1 MNEVLKVT
9 QLENKNQFLM
19 EGSEKAIFQSYNS
32 IIAIYDK
39 ENDVLTLGKDW
50 DYSKTTTK
58 HLYIFLDQMFRHS
71 WSNLKEDILSA
82 LATSNKRKSIQILID
97 NNIIKYDENL
107 V

>member
-32 IIAIYDK
+32 IIAVYDK
-39 ENDVLTLGKDW
+39 ENDILTLGKDW

-58 HLYIFLDQMFRHS
+58 HLYIFLDQMFRYS
-71 WSNLKEDILSA
+71 WSNLKEDIMSA

-97 NNIIKYDENL
+97 NNIIKYNPDL
-107 V
+107 R